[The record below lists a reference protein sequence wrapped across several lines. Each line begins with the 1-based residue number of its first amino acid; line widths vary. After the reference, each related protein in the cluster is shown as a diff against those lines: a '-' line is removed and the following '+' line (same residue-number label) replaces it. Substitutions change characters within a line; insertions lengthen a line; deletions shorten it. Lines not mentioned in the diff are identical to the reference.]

1 MLHALIKSLSIII
14 LTAVLAV
21 GPALA
26 QSEQQGVHDL
36 VTLARSLTAY
46 DQRDRMLSQG
56 ASRFFET
63 SSFLTIAGACVYDA
77 TKNHVLQM
85 GAERARTVADT
96 IALAK
101 ACPAY
106 DVRDRILTNGE
117 RVCREPADFLMLA
130 GAAVYDATKNNLM
143 RRAMRIGARAED
155 FVALA
160 KACPAYD
167 VRDEV
172 LLFGSTRVASVDQ
185 FVLLHGACVYD
196 ATKVKVLRAA
206 MRDVRHIQDVIRLA
220 KMSPAYDVRDELLVQ
235 GVRFCTSVAD
245 AQTLSG
251 AAVYDATKNRILR
264 EFAQLAGFT
273 ALHGK

>member
-1 MLHALIKSLSIII
+1 MRNAIRVLSIII
-14 LTAVLAV
+14 LAAVLAV
-21 GPALA
+21 GPAAA
-26 QSEQQGVHDL
+26 QSESQAVSDL
-36 VTLARSLTAY
+36 ITLARSLTQY
-46 DQRDRMLSQG
+46 DQRDAMLKQG

-63 SSFLTIAGACVYDA
+63 SSFLAMAGAAVYDA
-77 TKNHVLQM
+77 TKNHLLAL
-85 GAERARTVADT
+85 GADRARTVGDT

-106 DVRDRILTNGE
+106 DVRDRVLTNGE

-143 RRAMRIGARAED
+143 RRAMHITARAED

-172 LLFGSTRVASVDQ
+172 LKFGATRVASVDQ
-185 FVLLHGACVYD
+185 FVVLYGACVYD
-196 ATKVKVLRAA
+196 ASKVTVLRAA

-220 KMSPAYDVRDELLVQ
+220 KLSPQYDVRDELLLA